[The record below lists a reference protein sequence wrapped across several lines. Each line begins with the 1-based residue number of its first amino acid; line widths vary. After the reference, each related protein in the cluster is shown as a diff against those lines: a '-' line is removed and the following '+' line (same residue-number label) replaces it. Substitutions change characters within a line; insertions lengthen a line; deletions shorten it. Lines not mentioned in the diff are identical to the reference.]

1 VSLQLPERAQDADP
15 ERLRLLEREN
25 EQLRQA
31 LASRIVIEQA
41 KGILAE
47 RFRLD
52 LETAFEL
59 LRGAAR
65 SHRLRIHDLAAAVTT
80 GPTTPEEIERF
91 IALKQPSMLRI
102 A

>member
-1 VSLQLPERAQDADP
+1 VSLQLPERAPLADP
-15 ERLRLLEREN
+15 ERLRVLEREN
-25 EQLRQA
+25 QQLRRA

-52 LETAFEL
+52 LETSFEL

-65 SHRLRIHDLAAAVTT
+65 SHRLRIHELAAAVTT
-80 GPTTPEEIERF
+80 APTTPEEIERF
-91 IALKQPSMLRI
+91 IAQKQPSLLRI

>member
-1 VSLQLPERAQDADP
+1 VSLQLPERAHDADP

-41 KGILAE
+41 KGVLAE
-47 RFRLD
+47 RFRID
-52 LETAFEL
+52 PETAFEV

-65 SHRLRIHDLAAAVTT
+65 SHRVRIHDLAAAVTT
-80 GPTTPEEIERF
+80 APTTPEEIKRF
-91 IALKQPSMLRI
+91 LAQKQPSPLRI